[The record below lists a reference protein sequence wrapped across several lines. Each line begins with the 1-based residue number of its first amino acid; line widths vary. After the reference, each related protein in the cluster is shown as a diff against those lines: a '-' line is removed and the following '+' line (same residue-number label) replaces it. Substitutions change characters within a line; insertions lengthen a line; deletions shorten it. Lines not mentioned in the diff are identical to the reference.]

1 MAYCQESPVKKG
13 GSKIA
18 IDWYPNQGG
27 VVKLLVASTG

>member
-18 IDWYPNQGG
+18 IDWYPNQRG
-27 VVKLLVASTG
+27 VVKLPVASPG